1 MRASIPTTSVLGV
14 PVANL
19 SVPDAIAETNR
30 LLNHPEPAVLCF
42 VNAHSANLAHRDP
55 AYRRTLLAA
64 DLVLNDGSGVEL
76 AARLQ
81 GTRFR
86 ANLNGTDLIPLVLD
100 LAACQSHRVFLLGGR
115 PGVARSAASALA
127 GRHLGLRV
135 VGHAHGYF
143 PPGAARSVA
152 DAVRASGADLLVLG
166 LGSPAQELF
175 LAAHLRRTGVRLG
188 IAGGAFLD
196 FAAGRV
202 PRAPRW
208 MREAGVEWV
217 FRLGQEP
224 GRLFH
229 RYVVGNPLFLARVVR
244 ERCFPRRTSQL
255 PAPEISEPPARPS
268 HRRVEQ

>member
-1 MRASIPTTSVLGV
+1 M
-14 PVANL
+14 
-19 SVPDAIAETNR
+19 
-30 LLNHPEPAVLCF
+30 LCF
-42 VNAHSANLAHRDP
+42 VNAHAANLAHRDP
-55 AYRRTLLAA
+55 AYRRALLAA

-100 LAACQSHRVFLLGGR
+100 LAARQAHRVFLLGGR
-115 PGVARSAASALA
+115 PGVAQSAARALTA
-127 GRHLGLRV
+127 RHLGLHV

-143 PPGAARSVA
+143 PPRAAHTVA
-152 DAVRASGADLLVLG
+152 DAVRASGADLLVVG
-166 LGSPAQELF
+166 LGNPAQELF
-175 LAAHLRRTGVRLG
+175 LSAHLRRTGVRLG

-217 FRLGQEP
+217 FRLGREP

-229 RYVVGNPLFLARVVR
+229 RYVVGNPLFLARVVH
-244 ERCFPRRTSQL
+244 ERCFPRRSAPL
-255 PAPEISEPPARPS
+255 PAPEISHEPSARPS